1 MSGRRPFWSRS
12 RRRFLGITIA
22 VLVLVASMG
31 WTVRRTTEARRV
43 ARAIDSL
50 ESVEVVY
57 RARLA
62 AAMRRADSLSSRSR
76 LLEAAAELGLRPA
89 TDEEIVF
96 IGDVRPADGEVAQT
110 R

>member
-1 MSGRRPFWSRS
+1 MSDRRPFWTRS
-12 RRRFLGITIA
+12 RRRFLGITVA
-22 VLVLVASMG
+22 ALVLVGSMG
-31 WTVRRTTEARRV
+31 WTVRRTTEARKV

-62 AAMRRADSLSSRSR
+62 AAMRRVDSLSSRSR
-76 LLEAAAELGLRPA
+76 LLEATADLGLRPA

-96 IGDVRPADGEVAQT
+96 IGDVRPPDGEVAQT